1 MLLHDAIQPF
11 YTYRTRAADLQRP
24 FQTASATFSNGRWK
38 RTTALKIPRESWT
51 KRELERRT
59 RYHYLAVV
67 YPRLVSRSKVT
78 LLRSPLLAKQTADRQ
93 IADLGTGCEKP
104 SFTWCKIRPEALV
117 GMIREDFQYL
127 VTSRARVRF
136 AFSRLH
142 LGFIFHIYRNS
153 KVAFLTFPLNQTFSR
168 ILKVL
173 K

>member
-1 MLLHDAIQPF
+1 MLLHDAKQPF

-78 LLRSPLLAKQTADRQ
+78 LLRSSAR
-93 IADLGTGCEKP
+93 
-104 SFTWCKIRPEALV
+104 EANSRSSDCRFRN
-117 GMIREDFQYL
+117 GMWETVFYL
-127 VTSRARVRF
+127 VQNPTRGSRGDDSWRFSISRHVSGKSTFRFFSTS
-136 AFSRLH
+136 SRLH
-142 LGFIFHIYRNS
+142 LPYLS
-153 KVAFLTFPLNQTFSR
+153 KFESR
-168 ILKVL
+168 IFNISTESDIFADIKGT
-173 K
+173 